1 VVVNW
6 PEVVA
11 VLALAGVLAF
21 AVARPRDYPEAV
33 AAVPAAVLVVLVGGL
48 SAAAAW
54 HQILDLAP
62 VVVFLVA
69 ILVIADA
76 CDAEGL
82 FTALGGIL
90 TTTSRGSPKRLLTQ
104 VFLVASLTTAVLS
117 LDATVVLL
125 TPVVV
130 AAALRTRVSARPHVY
145 ACTHLANSASLL
157 LPVSNLT
164 NLLALAAS
172 GLSFL
177 AFAGLM
183 AGPWVVAIV
192 AEYVV
197 FRRFFAADL
206 RRAGA
211 ATPSGTATA
220 GASDPGNRQ
229 ERPDRAG
236 GAAGAGRVPLP
247 RVPLVVVAVVLVGF
261 AVAQPVGLEPV
272 WFAVAGAVVL
282 AVRGLH
288 RQLVSPRRVA
298 RAAGL
303 DFAVF
308 VLGLGVVVSAVAAGG
323 LGNAVGA
330 VLPSGTSLPAL
341 LGVAAVAALLA
352 NLVNNLP
359 AVLLLLPL
367 LAGSGPGL
375 VLAALIGVN
384 VGPNLTYVG
393 SLATLLWRRTLRQR
407 GVEPALRDFLTL
419 GVATVPLTLVLAV
432 VALWCSLVVAGV

>member
-1 VVVNW
+1 MNW

-33 AAVPAAVLVVLVGGL
+33 AAVPAAVLVVLTGGL

-82 FTALGGIL
+82 FTALGSIL
-90 TTTSRGSPKRLLTQ
+90 TTTSRGSPRRLLTQ
-104 VFLVASLTTAVLS
+104 VFVVASLTTAVLS

-130 AAALRTRVSARPHVY
+130 AAALRTRVPARPHVY

-183 AGPWVVAIV
+183 AGPWLVAIAV
-192 AEYVV
+192 EYVV

-211 ATPSGTATA
+211 PTRTGATA
-220 GASDPGNRQ
+220 GEAPDPE
-229 ERPDRAG
+229 ERPE
-236 GAAGAGRVPLP
+236 RVPLP
-247 RVPLVVVAVVLVGF
+247 RVPLVVVAVVLLGF
-261 AVAQPVGLEPV
+261 AVAQPLGLEPV

-282 AVRGLH
+282 AVRGLG
-288 RQLVSPRRVA
+288 RRLVSPRRVV

-323 LGNAVGA
+323 LGDAVGA
-330 VLPSGTSLPAL
+330 VLPGGTSLPAL

-367 LAGSGPGL
+367 LAGAGPGP

-393 SLATLLWRRTLRQR
+393 SLATLLWRRTLRLR

-419 GVATVPLTLVLAV
+419 GAASVPLTLVLAV

>member
-1 VVVNW
+1 MNW

-21 AVARPRDYPEAV
+21 AVVRPRDYPEAV
-33 AAVPAAVLVVLVGGL
+33 AAVPAAVLVVLTGGL

-90 TTTSRGSPKRLLTQ
+90 TTTSRGSPRRLLTQ
-104 VFLVASLTTAVLS
+104 VFVVASLTTAVLS

-130 AAALRTRVSARPHVY
+130 AAALRTRAPARPHVY

-183 AGPWVVAIV
+183 TAPWLVAIA

-211 ATPSGTATA
+211 QTRT
-220 GASDPGNRQ
+220 GAAARAAADPGG
-229 ERPDRAG
+229 RPDR
-236 GAAGAGRVPLP
+236 VSLP
-247 RVPLVVVAVVLVGF
+247 RVPLVVVAVVLLGF
-261 AVAQPVGLEPV
+261 AVAQPLGLEPV

-282 AVRGLH
+282 AVRGL
-288 RQLVSPRRVA
+288 RKRLVSPRRVG

-323 LGNAVGA
+323 LGDAVGA
-330 VLPSGTSLPAL
+330 LLPNGTSLPAL

-367 LAGSGPGL
+367 LAGAGPGP

-419 GVATVPLTLVLAV
+419 GVASVPLTLVLAV
-432 VALWCSLVVAGV
+432 VALWCSLVVAGL

>member
-1 VVVNW
+1 MNW

-21 AVARPRDYPEAV
+21 AVARPRDYPEVV
-33 AAVPAAVLVVLVGGL
+33 AAVPAAVLVVLTGGL

-90 TTTSRGSPKRLLTQ
+90 TRTSRGSPKRLLTQ
-104 VFLVASLTTAVLS
+104 VFVVASLTTAVLS

-183 AGPWVVAIV
+183 AGPWVVAIAV
-192 AEYVV
+192 EYVV

-206 RRAGA
+206 RRQGA
-211 ATPSGTATA
+211 ATRTGATA
-220 GASDPGNRQ
+220 ETASDP
-229 ERPDRAG
+229 EVRPDRAAD
-236 GAAGAGRVPLP
+236 AADADRVSLP
-247 RVPLVVVAVVLVGF
+247 RVPLVVVAVVLLGF
-261 AVAQPVGLEPV
+261 AVAQPLGLEPV

-282 AVRGLH
+282 AVRGM
-288 RQLVSPRRVA
+288 RKRLVSPRRVV

-323 LGNAVGA
+323 LGDAVGA

-359 AVLLLLPL
+359 AILLLLPL
-367 LAGSGPGL
+367 LAGSGPGP

-393 SLATLLWRRTLRQR
+393 SLATLLWRRTLRLR
-407 GVEPALRDFLTL
+407 GIEPALRDFLTL

-432 VALWCSLVVAGV
+432 VALWCSLVVAGI

>member
-1 VVVNW
+1 M
-6 PEVVA
+6 VA

-33 AAVPAAVLVVLVGGL
+33 AAVPAAVLVVLTGGL

-90 TTTSRGSPKRLLTQ
+90 TTTSRGSPRRLLTQ
-104 VFLVASLTTAVLS
+104 VFVVASLTTAVLS

-130 AAALRTRVSARPHVY
+130 AAALRTRAPARPHVY

-164 NLLALAAS
+164 NLLALKAS

-183 AGPWVVAIV
+183 AGPWLVAIV

-206 RRAGA
+206 RRPGA
-211 ATPSGTATA
+211 RARTSTAARATP
-220 GASDPGNRQ
+220 DP
-229 ERPDRAG
+229 EDRPDRVA
-236 GAAGAGRVPLP
+236 LP
-247 RVPLVVVAVVLVGF
+247 RVPLVVVGVVLLGF
-261 AVAQPVGLEPV
+261 AVAQPLGLEPV

-282 AVRGLH
+282 AVRGL
-288 RQLVSPRRVA
+288 RKRLVSPRRVV

-308 VLGLGVVVSAVAAGG
+308 VFGLGVVVSAVAAGG
-323 LGNAVGA
+323 LGDAVGA

-367 LAGSGPGL
+367 LAGAGPGP

-393 SLATLLWRRTLRQR
+393 SLATLLWRRTLRLR

-419 GVATVPLTLVLAV
+419 GVASVPLTLVLAV
-432 VALWCSLVVAGV
+432 VALWCSLVVAGL